1 MYAASAILKALIKMA
16 RVVVTL
22 KIMPESP
29 ESDLDSIENEA
40 KSKILEFSQNTE
52 MRSIQEPIAFGI
64 KALKITFV
72 MEESKG
78 STESLEEN
86 LKTIEGVNS
95 VDTIDVRR
103 AVG

>member
-40 KSKILEFSQNTE
+40 KSKILEFSENSE
-52 MRSIQEPIAFGI
+52 MRSVQEPIAFGI

-86 LKTIEGVNS
+86 IKTIEGVNS

>member
-22 KIMPESP
+22 KIMPQSP
-29 ESDLDSIENEA
+29 ESDLNSIENEA
-40 KSKILEFSQNTE
+40 KSKILEFSENSE
-52 MRSIQEPIAFGI
+52 MRSVQEPIAFGI

-78 STESLEEN
+78 STDSLEEN
-86 LKTIEGVNS
+86 IKTIEGVNS
-95 VDTIDVRR
+95 VETIDVRR
-103 AVG
+103 AIG